1 MRVDVRA
8 VAFQRVA
15 HQKDR
20 LAFGLLDRV
29 FLKEFCAVREAF
41 SNRHLMQPPS
51 VLPFFTKTMII
62 RNCCRSECDEVFVR
76 YSAPS
81 GCDLA
86 WSRIFLY
93 CRRSKRLRCFAAA

>member
-1 MRVDVRA
+1 MRVDKCSVTL
-8 VAFQRVA
+8 QCVA
-15 HQKDR
+15 HQQHR
-20 LAFGLLDRV
+20 FTFGLRDRV